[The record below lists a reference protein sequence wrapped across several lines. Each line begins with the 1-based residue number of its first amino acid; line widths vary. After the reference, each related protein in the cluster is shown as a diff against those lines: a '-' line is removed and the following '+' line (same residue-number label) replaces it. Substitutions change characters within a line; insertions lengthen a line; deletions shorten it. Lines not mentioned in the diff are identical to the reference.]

1 VKTCADIISD
11 EEVEREHF
19 GNFGDMGKREVVE
32 EGVLKYAFGYQS
44 GYTQLTILIG
54 HGLVRKP
61 PPGSYYTT
69 LTKKGQSYLRAMC
82 RPSMRQLRE
91 FMAPVTPDP
100 TMEG

>member
-1 VKTCADIISD
+1 VKTPADIISD
-11 EEVEREHF
+11 EEIEREHF

-44 GYTQLTILIG
+44 GYTQLALLIG

-61 PPGSYYTT
+61 PPGSSYPTT
-69 LTKKGQSYLRAMC
+69 LTKKGQIYLRAMC

-91 FMAPVTPDP
+91 LMARDA
-100 TMEG
+100 